1 MEELNMSKTD
11 QIVATLL
18 EQKVKASI
26 VKITKNAL
34 NYS

>member
-1 MEELNMSKTD
+1 MSKVD

-18 EQKVKASI
+18 EQKVKVSI
-26 VKITKNAL
+26 VKITKDAL